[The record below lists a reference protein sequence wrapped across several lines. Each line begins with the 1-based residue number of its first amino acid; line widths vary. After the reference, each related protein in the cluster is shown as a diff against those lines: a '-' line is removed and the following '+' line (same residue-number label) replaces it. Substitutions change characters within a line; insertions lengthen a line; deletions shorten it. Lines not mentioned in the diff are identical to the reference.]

1 MENWKIVTLG
11 LVHSLS
17 STRINCLITF
27 CAIALSCLYWLEV
40 RAMSSAALQY
50 VKGQIVYRS
59 LFFSALNK
67 VIFVVT
73 CNDVIYIITPFSR
86 QESSAADSV
95 LIFGKS
101 L

>member
-1 MENWKIVTLG
+1 M
-11 LVHSLS
+11 VHSLF
-17 STRINCLITF
+17 LYQ
-27 CAIALSCLYWLEV
+27 AIKCPEEFVAHGHSVAHHVEALSCLYRLEV

-50 VKGQIVYRS
+50 IKGQIVYRS

-95 LIFGKS
+95 LIFGKC